1 MDRQK
6 RQRQTKTRKQ
16 VVDMYMDRQI
26 KVLDKRQTK
35 VQIDRNLKTL
45 PMRQTYRPLDRQA
58 DKHKVN

>member
-1 MDRQK
+1 
-6 RQRQTKTRKQ
+6 
-16 VVDMYMDRQI
+16 MYMDRQI